1 MSQFS
6 VLQNDEKSYIWIW
19 ENLWEKTHKKKKK
32 RRRKKKTDD
41 QEELVFISGMKPF
54 P

>member
-1 MSQFS
+1 MD
-6 VLQNDEKSYIWIW
+6 LGKSMR
-19 ENLWEKTHKKKKK
+19 EDTFKKKKR